1 MYDDDISNLRAF
13 RLHRPE
19 TRSSF
24 AEIEAVLESL
34 PEGPRGQ
41 LLAAFQRLNESRS
54 ATEAQAK
61 YYQGRMA
68 WAREALLR
76 LYQAAKELEE
86 PCDCGACPQC
96 TLTKALDAADDALNH
111 LPQR

>member
-1 MYDDDISNLRAF
+1 MYDDIAKLRAF
-13 RLHRPE
+13 RPQASE
-19 TRSSF
+19 PTSAF
-24 AEIEAVLESL
+24 GEIEAVLDAL
-34 PEGPRGQ
+34 PEGPRAQ
-41 LLAAFQRLNESRS
+41 LLAAFQRINESRS

-61 YYQGRMA
+61 YFQGRMA

-76 LYQAAKELEE
+76 LYQAAKDLEE
-86 PCDCGACPQC
+86 PCDCEACPQC